1 MIFYENKSNDIYYW
15 DGSDMTFPPH
25 IHKELEL
32 VVVTGGEMS
41 VTIDSKTYLLKQGDI
56 SLAFPNTIHSYST
69 TTHCNYSLLLFNG
82 NMLPLYQN
90 QFSSYRP
97 AQSCIP
103 NSLVPKEVHS
113 LLGSMQQEALL
124 ANNTAIIAG
133 YLYLIVGRLL
143 PFLDLQKDRKN
154 DDNNMIERI
163 LQYIQ
168 SNYLHPI
175 GSASISNELSVS
187 PFALSR
193 IFSNNIG
200 IRLDQ
205 YINELRI
212 NYANHLLSSTQKKIT
227 DIALE
232 SGFETLRTFNRVYK
246 SITSTTPRDYRKQ
259 QKIEDM
265 HYSI

>member
-32 VVVTGGEMS
+32 VTVTSGEMY
-41 VTIDSKTYLLKQGDI
+41 VTIDSKTYLLRQGDI
-56 SLAFPNTIHSYST
+56 SFVFPNTIHSYST
-69 TTHCNYSLLLFNG
+69 TAHCDYSLLLFNG
-82 NMLPLYQN
+82 NMLPRYQN
-90 QFSSYRP
+90 QFCSFRP

-103 NSLVPKEVHS
+103 NSHVPQEVHS
-113 LLGSMQQEALL
+113 LLSSMRQEASL
-124 ANNTAIIAG
+124 ADNAAIITG

-143 PFLDLQKDRKN
+143 PFLDLRKDGKN
-154 DDNNMIERI
+154 DDKNRIERI

-168 SNYLHPI
+168 LNYLYPI
-175 GSASISNELSVS
+175 SSASISNELNIS
-187 PFALSR
+187 PFVLSR

-212 NYANHLLSSTQKKIT
+212 NYANHLLSSTHKKIT

-246 SITSTTPRDYRKQ
+246 SITSTTPREYRKQ
-259 QKIEDM
+259 QKISYCD
-265 HYSI
+265 

>member
-1 MIFYENKSNDIYYW
+1 MVFYENKSNDIYYW

-32 VVVTGGEMS
+32 VIVTGGELY
-41 VTIDSKTYLLKQGDI
+41 VTIDSKTYLLRQGDM
-56 SLAFPNTIHSYST
+56 SFAFPNTIHSYST
-69 TTHCNYSLLLFNG
+69 TTHCDYSLLLFKG
-82 NMLPLYQN
+82 SMLPLYQN
-90 QFSSYRP
+90 QFFSYRP
-97 AQSCIP
+97 VQSCIP
-103 NSLVPKEVHS
+103 NSQVPKDVHS
-113 LLGSMQQEALL
+113 LLSSIRQEALL
-124 ANNTAIIAG
+124 ADNTAIITG

-143 PFLDLQKDRKN
+143 PFLDLQKNKKN
-154 DDNNMIERI
+154 DDENMIERI

-168 SNYLHPI
+168 LNYLYPI
-175 GSASISNELSVS
+175 SSASISNELSVS

-212 NYANHLLSSTQKKIT
+212 NYANHLLSSTHKKIT
-227 DIALE
+227 DIALD

-246 SITSTTPRDYRKQ
+246 SITSTTPREYRKQ
-259 QKIEDM
+259 QKISYCD
-265 HYSI
+265 